1 MKFQLKVFLIPILLI
16 LLSCTRTESSKPI
29 PPILFNND
37 WQFVI
42 SADSAAVFD
51 PTASLNWETVQL
63 PHTPRIEPLVVNNQ
77 WQGTCWYRKDFM
89 LPPTDLG
96 AGIGSP
102 VGAQNVAPPQSP
114 QQPPLQ
120 YYLQFD
126 GAMNV
131 ADVWINGVKLAHHLG
146 GFLPFTVDFTE
157 VAIPGQENH
166 VVVRLDNTDN
176 PITGPKPLKDLD
188 FNTYGGLY
196 RDVYLILKN
205 PVHITDPVLEN
216 KPGSGGIFVT
226 YPEVSTDLAVISVKT
241 SVQYSGNNADSIEV
255 RHRVLDRDGVVVTY
269 GRGTCR
275 DAKFC
280 VPTGAT
286 ENAIST
292 VVVPSMV
299 IQSPNLWSP
308 QHPYL
313 YTMVTEVYR
322 KGILCDID
330 TTRIG
335 IRRFEITRDHFRI
348 NGEEMFLRGVNRH
361 QEYPYV
367 GYALSDEAQYRD
379 AKKIK
384 DAGFDYVRLSHYP
397 QSPAFMDAC
406 DELGLLVLDAIP
418 GWQYFNPD
426 PAFQDQAIQTC
437 RDMIRRDRNHPCVL
451 AWEVSLNESWMPE
464 PFIDRAIAAAREE
477 YPGDQCFT
485 AGWQNYGYDI
495 YLQARQHRW
504 QHYQTP
510 DRPYI
515 VSEYGDWE
523 YYAMNAGFEQGKWQ
537 DLLPDDRSSRQLLG
551 AGEKRLLQQATNIQE
566 AHNDNFNTPAF
577 ADGYWVMYDYNR
589 GYTDDLEASGIMS
602 IFREPK
608 FSYYFFQ
615 SQRAPDEVS
624 PEYVSG
630 PMIRIASYWDED
642 SSPDIRVFSNCEEV
656 ELSLNDE
663 VIGRQSPDTGRMC
676 NHLAHPPFTFHEGRY
691 VPGKLIAKGYI
702 DGKEIAAD
710 TVATPG
716 DPFALKLKID
726 ESGRPPKAGVN
737 DIVFIYA
744 VITDKDGNPVPVNG
758 INVKF
763 TVTGDAIVLN
773 PGGTS
778 ISEAG
783 SAAALVRIG
792 DSAGDIRINAE
803 APALEK
809 GNLTFKSH

>member
-1 MKFQLKVFLIPILLI
+1 MKFQLKVILIPILI
-16 LLSCTRTESSKPI
+16 FLLSCNRTEFPKPI
-29 PPILFNND
+29 PPILFNYD
-37 WQFVI
+37 WQFVM
-42 SADSAAVFD
+42 SADSVLVFD

-63 PHTPRIEPLVVNNQ
+63 PHTPRIEPLIVNNQ
-77 WQGTCWYRKDFM
+77 WQGICWYRKDFR
-89 LPPTDLG
+89 LPPAIVG
-96 AGIGSP
+96 AA
-102 VGAQNVAPPQSP
+102 VGAQDSAPPQM
-114 QQPPLQ
+114 Q
-120 YYLQFD
+120 YYLRFD

-131 ADVWINGVKLAHHLG
+131 ADVWVNGVKMIHHLG
-146 GFLPFTVDFTE
+146 GFLPFTVDFTK
-157 VAIPGQENH
+157 VAIPGQINH
-166 VVVRLDNTDN
+166 VLVRLDNTDN

-188 FNTYGGLY
+188 YNTYGGLY
-196 RDVYLILKN
+196 RNVYLIVKN
-205 PVHITDPVLEN
+205 PVHITDPILEN
-216 KPGSGGIFVT
+216 KPGGGGIFVT
-226 YPEVSTDLAVISVKT
+226 YPEVSQDMAVISVRT
-241 SVQYSGNNADSIEV
+241 EVQNSVGDSDSVEV

-269 GRGTCR
+269 GRDICGGAKYCAPTDTGTI
-275 DAKFC
+275 
-280 VPTGAT
+280 TAT
-286 ENAIST
+286 
-292 VVVPSMV
+292 VPSMV

-308 QHPYL
+308 HHPYL
-313 YTMVTEVYR
+313 YTLVTEVYS
-322 KGILCDID
+322 KGELCDVD

-335 IRRFEITRDHFRI
+335 IRRFEISKDHFRI

-361 QEYPYV
+361 QEYPFV

-426 PAFQDQAIQTC
+426 TAFQQQAIRTC

-485 AGWQNYGYDI
+485 AGWQDYSYDI
-495 YLQARQHRW
+495 FLQARQHRW
-504 QHYQTP
+504 QHYRPP

-537 DLLPDDRSSRQLLG
+537 DLLPDDRSSRQPLG
-551 AGEKRLLQQATNIQE
+551 AGEKRLLQQAANIQE

-589 GYTDDLEASGIMS
+589 GYADDLETSGIMS

-615 SQRAPDEVS
+615 SQRDPGEVS
-624 PEYVSG
+624 PRYISG
-630 PMIRIASYWDED
+630 PMVCIASYWNEN
-642 SSPDIRVFSNCEEV
+642 SGPDIRVFSNCEEV
-656 ELSLNDE
+656 ELSLNGA
-663 VIGRQSPDTGRMC
+663 VIARQAPDTGRMC
-676 NHLAHPPFTFHEGRY
+676 NHLAHPPFTFRTERFM
-691 VPGKLIAKGYI
+691 PGKLIAKGFI
-702 DGKEIAAD
+702 DGKE
-710 TVATPG
+710 VATETVSTPG
-716 DPFALKLKID
+716 APFGLKLMVD
-726 ESGRPPKAGVN
+726 ESGRSPKAGVN
-737 DIVFIYA
+737 DVVIVYA
-744 VITDKDGNPVPVNG
+744 VITDKNGNPVPVNG
-758 INVKF
+758 TNVKF
-763 TVTGDAIVLN
+763 TVTGDAIVIN

-778 ISEAG
+778 VSEAG

-792 DSAGDIRINAE
+792 NSAGDIRITAE

-809 GNLTFKSH
+809 GNLTFKSS